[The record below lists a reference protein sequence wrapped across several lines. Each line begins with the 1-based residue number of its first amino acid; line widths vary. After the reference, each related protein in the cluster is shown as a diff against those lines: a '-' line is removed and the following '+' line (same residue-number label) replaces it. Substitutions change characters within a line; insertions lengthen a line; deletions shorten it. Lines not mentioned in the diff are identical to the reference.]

1 MIHVPSTEPNPATAS
16 EIREIVGLLEDE
28 VVVKILDIG
37 ATASEVLD
45 AYTWFR
51 SDERRERQAE
61 HELHG
66 RAARVL
72 ELLDEEYPDPDRLRG
87 AG

>member
-1 MIHVPSTEPNPATAS
+1 MTHVSPSGPDPATAS
-16 EIREIVGLLEDE
+16 EIREIVGPLEDE

-51 SDERRERQAE
+51 SDERRERLLE

-66 RAARVL
+66 RTARVFEVL
-72 ELLDEEYPDPDRLRG
+72 EEDYPEPDRS
-87 AG
+87 